1 MEVNNNKSIKEL
13 YWPKEDPSKKVEPD
27 RGRLKQE
34 DFFKLLTEQLSTQDP
49 TKPVDNDQMVAQMT
63 QFTMAESLTE
73 LNTKFDKFATSMT
86 SNQALQASS
95 LVGQPVLIPG
105 DTGYVHKKG
114 VGITGTVIAANNVK
128 SMKITI
134 ENNKGE
140 VVRVMNVGNQ
150 SKGNIEFGW
159 DGKNNDG
166 QAMPPGNYKVK
177 VTGTVND
184 KGASIPTAVHRHVK
198 SVSLASSS
206 QGIILN
212 LHGDQSIKLTDALEI
227 GG

>member
-1 MEVNNNKSIKEL
+1 METTTTQTIQDL
-13 YWPKEDPSKKVEPD
+13 YWPKDDPVPTEPD
-27 RGRLKQE
+27 RGQLKQE

-63 QFTMAESLTE
+63 SFTMAESLSE
-73 LNTKFDKFATSMT
+73 LNDKFDAFATSMT

-95 LVGQPVLIPG
+95 LVGQPVLVPG
-105 DTGYVHKKG
+105 DVGYIHQEG
-114 VGITGTVIAANNVK
+114 AGFTGTVIAAEDVK

-134 ENNKGE
+134 ENTKGE

-150 SKGNIEFGW
+150 KQGNIEFGW
-159 DGKNNDG
+159 DGKNDSG
-166 QAMPPGNYKVK
+166 EAVEPGNYKVK

-184 KGASIPTAVHRHVK
+184 KGESIPTAIHRHVK